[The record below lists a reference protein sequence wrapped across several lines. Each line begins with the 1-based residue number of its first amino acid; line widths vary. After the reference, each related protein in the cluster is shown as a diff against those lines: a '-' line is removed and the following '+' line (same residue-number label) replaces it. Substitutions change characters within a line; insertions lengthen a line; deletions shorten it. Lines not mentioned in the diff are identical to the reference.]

1 MGEERRKGWDRS
13 VWFCKL
19 DAVPTSIIIHNT
31 NPLRPVPYWEEG
43 VRQEGVVLICKL
55 RAVSLLLKHRIAT
68 TFVPLPVPVLH
79 LPVLHPLVYLWDPAR
94 IPFTTTCQYIHLLHS
109 CIHACVRLYPL
120 KMCIGVEVKTNR
132 RRGTTGETTSFQALG
147 LHGSHRWK
155 MKSQTTLYCGWDF
168 WLTSVAVISGVS
180 TQSVLRRLATMSTDN
195 VSHSV
200 LYCNNYIWTKTLVYQ
215 AAGWLES
222 FATIVF
228 SSFKHCV
235 RCSAHWGHQF
245 MFASVMLG
253 LDGTFVSY
261 LSLQM
266 CHNS

>member
-19 DAVPTSIIIHNT
+19 DAVPTSIIIYNT

-55 RAVSLLLKHRIAT
+55 RAVSLLLKHRIAP

-94 IPFTTTCQYIHLLHS
+94 IPFTATRQYIHLLHS

-147 LHGSHRWK
+147 LHGSHCWK
-155 MKSQTTLYCGWDF
+155 NEVPDNFVLWLRLLVDF
-168 WLTSVAVISGVS
+168 SGS
-180 TQSVLRRLATMSTDN
+180 YLRRFNSICFAQISDPVN
-195 VSHSV
+195 WQCIKKCIV
-200 LYCNNYIWTKTLVYQ
+200 L
-215 AAGWLES
+215 
-222 FATIVF
+222 
-228 SSFKHCV
+228 
-235 RCSAHWGHQF
+235 
-245 MFASVMLG
+245 
-253 LDGTFVSY
+253 
-261 LSLQM
+261 
-266 CHNS
+266 